1 MVWQKKIILK
11 SKIDAWLKIS
21 SSLSEIIKQRASYRV
36 NVVNS
41 LKKNLMENELKEFS
55 IFRKEKL
62 FLREVILFANDKPVM
77 YARTVIPR
85 AHLRGF
91 WDELRV
97 LKNKPLGEI
106 IFDNKKIS
114 RSSFA
119 YKKLSAFNDLSQRT
133 CSLGIHPE
141 QLVAAR
147 QSTFLYKRKSIL
159 LTEVFLN
166 NFEKINL

>member
-36 NVVNS
+36 DVVNS
-41 LKKNLMENELKEFS
+41 LKKNLMENELKKFS

-97 LKNKPLGEI
+97 LKTNLWVKLFLI
-106 IFDNKKIS
+106 IKKYLDHHLLIRNYQLLMIFLKELVPWALILNS
-114 RSSFA
+114 LWLRANQHF
-119 YKKLSAFNDLSQRT
+119 YIKEKAF
-133 CSLGIHPE
+133 
-141 QLVAAR
+141 
-147 QSTFLYKRKSIL
+147 Y
-159 LTEVFLN
+159 
-166 NFEKINL
+166 

>member
-1 MVWQKKIILK
+1 MVWQKKIFLK

-21 SSLSEIIKQRASYRV
+21 SSMSEIIKKRASYKV
-36 NVVNS
+36 VVVNS
-41 LKKNLMENELKEFS
+41 LKKSLMENELKKFS

-119 YKKLSAFNDLSQRT
+119 YKKLSAFNDLFQRT
-133 CSLGIHPE
+133 CSLGINPE